1 MFRCVISLHGI
12 RTRGVWQKDLA
23 PVLARH
29 GLIPYALDYGS
40 FSIFKFAC
48 RRARDRKVEW
58 LRSEYE
64 RVTGDAKVQRPSV
77 VAHSFGTYL
86 VAALL
91 VKYPELHFD
100 KIIFSG
106 SIVDRNFDWGSK
118 LEAGQVN
125 FVRNDY
131 GSLDRWPRLARY
143 LVPDSGASGTDGF
156 LRRHP
161 GLMGQRFERHTHSD
175 YFHRAHFTSYWIPTL
190 VRVDVSVPERG
201 QVTDVLDLAC
211 QTVAARLG
219 IEPGLI
225 RANVFV
231 PDETQQL
238 HIPKGLV
245 HNMTDPVEQ
254 TVTMAPGV
262 VCAGAAYKAREQ
274 TIAIM
279 QRDWGIHTL
288 PGTQLAKVDKRLKW
302 IIGTPIPDPDV
313 AGGILGVF
321 GLDCLEH
328 AKSREELARLL
339 PDLVVVAQSLGL
351 VFKRLS

>member
-48 RRARDRKVEW
+48 RRARDRRVEW

-64 RVTGDAKVQRPSV
+64 RVTSDAKVQRPSV

-86 VAALL
+86 VSALL

-143 LVPDSGASGTDGF
+143 LVRDSGASGTDGF

-175 YFHRAHFTSYWIPTL
+175 YFHRAHFTSWLDWRLRCPTNTRKTRRQFRTPASL
-190 VRVDVSVPERG
+190 RSTSYAVSTNG
-201 QVTDVLDLAC
+201 QS
-211 QTVAARLG
+211 
-219 IEPGLI
+219 
-225 RANVFV
+225 
-231 PDETQQL
+231 
-238 HIPKGLV
+238 
-245 HNMTDPVEQ
+245 PVGSCWQ
-254 TVTMAPGV
+254 PSNGFL
-262 VCAGAAYKAREQ
+262 R
-274 TIAIM
+274 
-279 QRDWGIHTL
+279 
-288 PGTQLAKVDKRLKW
+288 
-302 IIGTPIPDPDV
+302 
-313 AGGILGVF
+313 
-321 GLDCLEH
+321 
-328 AKSREELARLL
+328 
-339 PDLVVVAQSLGL
+339 
-351 VFKRLS
+351 